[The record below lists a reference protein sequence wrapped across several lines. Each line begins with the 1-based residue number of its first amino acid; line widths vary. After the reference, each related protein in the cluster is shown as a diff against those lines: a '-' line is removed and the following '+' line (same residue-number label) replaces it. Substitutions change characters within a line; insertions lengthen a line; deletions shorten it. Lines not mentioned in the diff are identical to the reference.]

1 MRSQLHLNTTKLY
14 LAHPRLTATMA
25 PTAKDEARTTDAV
38 ADDDEDDYLNMV
50 IEEPSK
56 KETPLQRMQREKRE
70 VSQPVRPNSALFHTH
85 SQ

>member
-1 MRSQLHLNTTKLY
+1 
-14 LAHPRLTATMA
+14 MA
-25 PTAKDEARTTDAV
+25 PTAKDEARATDAA

-70 VSQPVRPNSALFHTH
+70 
-85 SQ
+85 